1 MENFP
6 KSTRKYIRTE
16 KARIHR
22 EIFDIQEQRKL
33 IDELYKKV
41 IKSPKIKEPVSETK
55 NKSIKVSKNETDLS
69 DGARPVK
76 QSLLNSA
83 ESNLTRFPRSRI

>member
-1 MENFP
+1 MKKKLP
-6 KSTRKYIRTE
+6 KSIRKYIRQE

-22 EIFDIQEQRKL
+22 EIFDIKEQEKL

-55 NKSIKVSKNETDLS
+55 NKSIKVSKNETDLPKE
-69 DGARPVK
+69 AKKNENKR
-76 QSLLNSA
+76 
-83 ESNLTRFPRSRI
+83 NL

>member
-1 MENFP
+1 MKKKLP
-6 KSTRKYIRTE
+6 KSIRKYIRQE

-22 EIFDIQEQRKL
+22 EIFDIKEQEKL

-55 NKSIKVSKNETDLS
+55 NKSIKVSKNETVLS
-69 DGARPVK
+69 KEVLPVK
-76 QSLLNSA
+76 
-83 ESNLTRFPRSRI
+83 

>member
-1 MENFP
+1 MKKKLP
-6 KSTRKYIRTE
+6 KSIRKYIRQE

-22 EIFDIQEQRKL
+22 EIFDIKEQEKL

-55 NKSIKVSKNETDLS
+55 NKSIKVSKNEIDLS
-69 DGARPVK
+69 KEVCPIK
-76 QSLLNSA
+76 
-83 ESNLTRFPRSRI
+83 